1 MQGREGTRD
10 AVRIHTP
17 PRDLC
22 TATLTSMESSMA
34 PLLLTSQQSRSSR
47 VREVARAQ
55 PCTMLSRSTSDIG
68 FHAKLHADDA
78 VADNRC
84 VVVLGLTIHQHM
96 QCTTGERA
104 LTHIRFASVVC
115 SNNWALR
122 THKQP

>member
-1 MQGREGTRD
+1 
-10 AVRIHTP
+10 
-17 PRDLC
+17 
-22 TATLTSMESSMA
+22 MA

-84 VVVLGLTIHQHM
+84 VVVMGLTIHQHM
-96 QCTTGERA
+96 QCTTLSCGGEG
-104 LTHIRFASVVC
+104 
-115 SNNWALR
+115 SNAHQIWR